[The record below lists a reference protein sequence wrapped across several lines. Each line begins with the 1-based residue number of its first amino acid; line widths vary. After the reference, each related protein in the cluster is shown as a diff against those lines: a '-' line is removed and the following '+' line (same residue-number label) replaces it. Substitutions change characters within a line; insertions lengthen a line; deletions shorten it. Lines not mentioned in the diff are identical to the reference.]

1 MMDENDEEQG
11 STFFPC
17 PYLGG
22 LADLNDERERH
33 IRDGHGELLPE
44 RVELIELT
52 LAAPERIQ
60 RKIPDDNSLQFCRW
74 YQDLGKYVVVA
85 VVNDSRPRKWI
96 VTAYVT
102 HRLPRGEIIW
112 QRD

>member
-1 MMDENDEEQG
+1 MENSDEER
-11 STFFPC
+11 SVTFFSC

-22 LADLNDERERH
+22 QVELNEERERH

-74 YQDLGKYVVVA
+74 HHDLGKYIVVV

-102 HRLPRGEIIW
+102 HRLPGGEIIW
-112 QRD
+112 QHN